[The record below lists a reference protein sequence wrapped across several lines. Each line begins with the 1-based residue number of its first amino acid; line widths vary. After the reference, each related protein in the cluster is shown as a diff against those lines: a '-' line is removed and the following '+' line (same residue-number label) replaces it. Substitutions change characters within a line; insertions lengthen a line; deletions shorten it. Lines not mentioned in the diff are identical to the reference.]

1 MRQLLLALT
10 AFSVALP
17 VSVALPGGSTAA
29 EARTHHRHYYARS
42 TYRSCR
48 YSSGTTGLVAGGIGG
63 AVIGSKVIGGGIVGP
78 VVGAAA
84 GALGGRAIDRSLTAH
99 KRCYNQ

>member
-1 MRQLLLALT
+1 M
-10 AFSVALP
+10 
-17 VSVALPGGSTAA
+17 
-29 EARTHHRHYYARS
+29 
-42 TYRSCR
+42 
-48 YSSGTTGLVAGGIGG
+48 
-63 AVIGSKVIGGGIVGP
+63 IGSKVIGGGIVGP